1 MKRLYTFLLLFIFS
15 GSYFHSNAQNI
26 TIDVVNESIQA
37 LDNSGFVTADAIL
50 TNNSNNTISLEI
62 ERSIISGQ
70 DTWATGMCI
79 NDICYDVSKDKVTIQ
94 IGPNETVDFKSRF
107 LLLDLNTGERAEVSY
122 EMTNSENN
130 NERIVFTTYGVN
142 GNQPT
147 STSDLYDEQ
156 LKLFPNPAH
165 DFLTLDVN
173 GEIDYVNIYNNQGQ
187 LLYTQTSN
195 QTTIDI
201 SNLKKGLHVVQV
213 KLGNKESTTWF
224 VKL

>member
-15 GSYFHSNAQNI
+15 GSYFQSNAQNI

-37 LDNSGFVTADAIL
+37 LDNSGFVSADAIL
-50 TNNSNNTISLEI
+50 TNNSNNNISLEI

-79 NDICYDVSKDKVTIQ
+79 NDICYDVSKDKITIQ

-107 LLLDLNTGERAEVSY
+107 LLLDLNTSERAEVSY
-122 EMTNSENN
+122 EMINSENN
-130 NERIVFTTYGVN
+130 NERIIFTTFGVN

-147 STSDLYDEQ
+147 STSDLGDEQ
-156 LKLFPNPAH
+156 ARVFPNPAH
-165 DFLTLDVN
+165 NFVTIDMD
-173 GEIDYVNIYNNQGQ
+173 GEIDYINIFSSQGQ
-187 LLYTQTSN
+187 LLYTQRSN

-201 SNLKKGLHVVQV
+201 SNLMNGLHVIQV
-213 KLGNKESTTWF
+213 KAGNKESTTRF
-224 VKL
+224 VKF